1 MEVRGAAARLMTV
14 ETERQPRNET
24 DQRGEEKGR
33 HANKYVKNLT
43 VMAEVL
49 GEDRLKTLEVMRA
62 MRDICGGVI
71 AFRETGINKYEVT
84 VKNEAGKKR
93 LLDGFKI
100 GRAVVMVK
108 NLSVDE
114 LVVSFLNLPAY
125 IADEEILEK
134 LDVWGVKAVSP
145 IKRRLWP
152 GTDIADGTR
161 FVKVKFN
168 DTVQSLPYSTKFMT
182 ATGPEY
188 FRVVHNNQVKVC
200 RMCLQPGHVVRD
212 CPEFTCF
219 KCDKQGHYARECDSM
234 THRCEACH
242 SAAEECACINNLPE
256 RDVSDREPIF
266 EGGNSGEASEEESR
280 DERENEPEVGGI
292 EWVPETQCSQ
302 EEKERQSG
310 FLGSSMDHVVEE
322 IETVLESELG
332 AVRVPQRDLPRPLLL
347 HSPEL
352 IPQNEVPVPAPAGVL
367 SLGSAGPTQTY
378 SIPGRDIADCI
389 LSTKF
394 SFEHLMSTGGVYLGV
409 DLEKAFDRVGHEYLF
424 QCLRA
429 FGFGRV
435 FSGWIEL
442 LYGRAASMVKCNGSL
457 TDPVPL
463 ERSIRQGCPLSA
475 MLYAI
480 AAEPL
485 ALSILADPSIRGIE
499 TPRGNEFRLAQY
511 ADDINIM
518 VKDKASLRRVMLHLE
533 EYELAAG
540 ARVNRAKSC
549 LVSGP
554 GIDLGE
560 MGRGFQRAGDEL
572 RVLGVYMGPNALACT
587 QKTWAG
593 QLAACRSR
601 LLLWKS
607 RRIGIKGK
615 VIIINSL
622 VVPKL
627 VYAMQVCPVP
637 CDVMVSLCSMVDYF
651 LWPVP
656 DSDPLFQEAAEAWV
670 KILPQLECVLRTK
683 MDVLNQPLFGNPRLG
698 GRAILR
704 EGTGLVHKTLK
715 QSRAWLVLG
724 RKTTWEYQVL

>member
-1 MEVRGAAARLMTV
+1 MDRVIGAIGCSLGSEDVTHCDGDIQLREV
-14 ETERQPRNET
+14 Q
-24 DQRGEEKGR
+24 
-33 HANKYVKNLT
+33 
-43 VMAEVL
+43 
-49 GEDRLKTLEVMRA
+49 
-62 MRDICGGVI
+62 
-71 AFRETGINKYEVT
+71 
-84 VKNEAGKKR
+84 EA
-93 LLDGFKI
+93 
-100 GRAVVMVK
+100 
-108 NLSVDE
+108 
-114 LVVSFLNLPAY
+114 
-125 IADEEILEK
+125 IADLNVSKSPGVDGLSAEFYKCFSYLLAPILCR
-134 LDVWGVKAVSP
+134 LFAV
-145 IKRRLWP
+145 
-152 GTDIADGTR
+152 
-161 FVKVKFN
+161 
-168 DTVQSLPYSTKFMT
+168 M
-182 ATGPEY
+182 
-188 FRVVHNNQVKVC
+188 
-200 RMCLQPGHVVRD
+200 
-212 CPEFTCF
+212 
-219 KCDKQGHYARECDSM
+219 
-234 THRCEACH
+234 
-242 SAAEECACINNLPE
+242 
-256 RDVSDREPIF
+256 
-266 EGGNSGEASEEESR
+266 
-280 DERENEPEVGGI
+280 
-292 EWVPETQCSQ
+292 Q
-302 EEKERQSG
+302 EEKRCAAS
-310 FLGSSMDHVVEE
+310 FLRGVITLVFKNK
-322 IETVLESELG
+322 G
-332 AVRVPQRDLPRPLLL
+332 ARDDLANYRPISLLNTDYKILAKLLASRLKRV
-347 HSPEL
+347 
-352 IPQNEVPVPAPAGVL
+352 IGTII
-367 SLGSAGPTQTY
+367 GPTQTY

-715 QSRAWLVLG
+715 Q
-724 RKTTWEYQVL
+724 